1 MSIRA
6 RTLLAGFMLVALVVA
21 GSNLAVRPQLF
32 EGVLWNA
39 PLDPASAEAVNLRV
53 SLPKQSSA
61 LEYSTQAEV
70 FRFTLTA
77 DEDFTL
83 RYLTVAVRSAGLTLS
98 TKAQDWKVYAVHDG
112 RPDFSQP
119 VAYGEEWSDTFLKL
133 RFSSSAS
140 LGAFGM
146 RGENTFALV
155 TSVFKKSG
163 STNAPWLTATVPT
176 VLPTEL
182 DWAFVPGQS
191 HTPWMDIT
199 GAFDSSEV
207 HGLPTEETTRR

>member
-1 MSIRA
+1 
-6 RTLLAGFMLVALVVA
+6 MLVALVVA

-53 SLPKQSSA
+53 SLPRQSNA

-83 RYLTVAVRSAGLTLS
+83 RYLTVAVRSADLTLS
-98 TKAQDWKVYAVHDG
+98 TKAQDWKVYPVRDG

-119 VAYGEEWSDTFLKL
+119 VAYGEQMSDTFLKL

-140 LGAFGM
+140 LGYFGL

-155 TSVFKKSG
+155 TSVFKESG
-163 STNAPWLTATVPT
+163 STDAPWLTASLPT
-176 VLPTEL
+176 ILPTEFS
-182 DWAFVPGQS
+182 WAFVSGQIQ
-191 HTPWMDIT
+191 TPWMNIT
-199 GAFDSSEV
+199 GAFDSTVV
-207 HGLPTEETTRR
+207 HSLPTADTTRH